1 MEANEEDFTI
11 APVPALVA
19 VLLNLE
25 RKKGAALTGAEV
37 LEIRDN
43 AACIV
48 MPRDAHAL
56 VVESRGYKDIDPE
69 RVWEEWSDIRRSLR
83 GEASNP

>member
-1 MEANEEDFTI
+1 VETDEEDLII

-25 RKKGAALTGAEV
+25 DKKGAPLTEAEV

-48 MPRDAHAL
+48 MPRDAHAS
-56 VVESRGYKDIDPE
+56 VVESRGYADIDPA
-69 RVWEEWSDIRRSLR
+69 RVWEEWSDIRVSLR
-83 GEASNP
+83 VEARNP